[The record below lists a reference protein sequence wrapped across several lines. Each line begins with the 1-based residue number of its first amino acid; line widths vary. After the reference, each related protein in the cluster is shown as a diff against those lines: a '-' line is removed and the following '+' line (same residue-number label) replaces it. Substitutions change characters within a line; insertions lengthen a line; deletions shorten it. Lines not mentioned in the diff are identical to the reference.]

1 MKIEKFK
8 LCQQPANKPAAP
20 RAVSK
25 PAAVNDE
32 RKQMKEFLYKMK
44 KSSSL

>member
-20 RAVSK
+20 HAVSK
-25 PAAVNDE
+25 PAAVNE